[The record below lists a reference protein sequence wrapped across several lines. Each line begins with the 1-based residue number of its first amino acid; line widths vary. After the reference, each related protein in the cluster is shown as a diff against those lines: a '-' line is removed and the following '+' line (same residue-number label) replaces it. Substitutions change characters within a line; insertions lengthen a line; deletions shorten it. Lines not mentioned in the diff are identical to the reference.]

1 MKLEDYEAEILALVE
16 ENKKLILEN
25 KSLRD
30 ENESLWLM
38 LDEIKKSDVEEHTH
52 LLKEL
57 ELQIKLNS
65 LMYTTKKGLA

>member
-1 MKLEDYEAEILALVE
+1 MDAEDYDEIIRELTVE
-16 ENKKLILEN
+16 LEQERAIN
-25 KSLRD
+25 ETLRD

-38 LDEIKKSDVEEHTH
+38 LDEIKKADVEEHTH

-57 ELQIKLNS
+57 ELQMKLKS

>member
-1 MKLEDYEAEILALVE
+1 MKLKELEAEILALVD

-25 KSLRD
+25 ETLRD
-30 ENESLWLM
+30 ENESLWFM
-38 LDEIKKSDVEEHTH
+38 IDEIKRADVEEHTH

-57 ELQIKLNS
+57 ELQMKLKS

>member
-1 MKLEDYEAEILALVE
+1 MKLEELEAEILALVD

-25 KSLRD
+25 ETLRD

-38 LDEIKKSDVEEHTH
+38 LDEIKKADVEEHTH

-57 ELQIKLNS
+57 ELQMKLKS

>member
-1 MKLEDYEAEILALVE
+1 MDAEDYDETIRELT
-16 ENKKLILEN
+16 LELEQERTIN
-25 KSLRD
+25 ETLRD

-38 LDEIKKSDVEEHTH
+38 LDEIKKADVEEHTH

-57 ELQIKLNS
+57 ELQVKLKS

>member
-1 MKLEDYEAEILALVE
+1 VDAEDYDEIIRELTVE
-16 ENKKLILEN
+16 LEQERAIN
-25 KSLRD
+25 ETLRD

-38 LDEIKKSDVEEHTH
+38 LDEIKKADVEEHTH

-57 ELQIKLNS
+57 ELQVKLKS

>member
-1 MKLEDYEAEILALVE
+1 MKLEDYEKEILELVK
-16 ENKKLILEN
+16 ENKKLVLDNER
-25 KSLRD
+25 LRD

-57 ELQIKLNS
+57 ELQIKLRS

>member
-1 MKLEDYEAEILALVE
+1 MKLEELEAEILALTD

-25 KSLRD
+25 ETLRD

-38 LDEIKKSDVEEHTH
+38 LDEIKKADVEEHTH

-57 ELQIKLNS
+57 ELQMKLKS

>member
-1 MKLEDYEAEILALVE
+1 VDAEDYDEIIRELTVE
-16 ENKKLILEN
+16 LEQERAIN
-25 KSLRD
+25 ETLRD

-38 LDEIKKSDVEEHTH
+38 LDEIKKADVEEHTH

-57 ELQIKLNS
+57 ELQMKLKS

>member
-25 KSLRD
+25 ENLRD
-30 ENESLWLM
+30 ENDSLWFM
-38 LDEIKKSDVEEHTH
+38 LDEIKKSDIEEYTH

-57 ELQIKLNS
+57 ELQMKLKS
-65 LMYTTKKGLA
+65 LMYTTKVGQA